1 GGDAAPGLVVHGFSR
16 PAADRHLLVHP
27 RRHASGGGND
37 RVCARLAPLAVDS
50 DSGGLPRARRLSR
63 ADAPRCGGGGRRGA
77 GDLSDRSAGRLVRL
91 SLRRDLARVGP
102 EQQRRADATVDR
114 DPHDRG
120 RRPVLGPARWLHLP
134 PLSAHRRS
142 VARRELP
149 SDPLER
155 RRRAHRMARP
165 LLRYGTARGGCRAY
179 NRLAP
184 FPPSAGFEV
193 GRKSILTSYVDINYR
208 NAPYAKEAPD
218 EALCPPVFVL
228 LPESADR

>member
-1 GGDAAPGLVVHGFSR
+1 
-16 PAADRHLLVHP
+16 
-27 RRHASGGGND
+27 
-37 RVCARLAPLAVDS
+37 
-50 DSGGLPRARRLSR
+50 
-63 ADAPRCGGGGRRGA
+63 
-77 GDLSDRSAGRLVRL
+77 
-91 SLRRDLARVGP
+91 
-102 EQQRRADATVDR
+102 
-114 DPHDRG
+114 
-120 RRPVLGPARWLHLP
+120 LHLP

-142 VARRELP
+142 VARRELL

-228 LPESADR
+228 LPESADRALRERDAFRVPHGGARKSGGRRGARGSLAVEAVPGAVGQPPDVGG